1 MVSTREASMPD
12 APAAAQKVPALAVA
26 DLVHDFGPRRALDQV
41 SFTIDPG
48 EFTILLGQN
57 GSGKTTLFSLATRLY
72 NNRSGA
78 IRVFGFDVRENPS
91 QALSRIGVVFQQR
104 TLDLDLSVTQNLRY
118 HAALHGM
125 AGSVAKKRI
134 ETELARLDLL
144 ERAKDKIRQLSGG
157 QLRRVEIARAL
168 LHQPRLLLFDEA
180 TVGLD
185 IDSRQAILD
194 HMRALVREE
203 GLALLWAT
211 HLIDEVGPDNRVVVL
226 HEGRVLAKGRVEEV
240 IRQAG
245 AGDIREAFTKL
256 TKAADQ

>member
-26 DLVHDFGPRRALDQV
+26 DLVHDFGTRRALDQV

-72 NNRSGA
+72 NNRSGV
-78 IRVFGFDVRENPS
+78 IRIFGFDVRENPS

-134 ETELARLDLL
+134 ETELAR
-144 ERAKDKIRQLSGG
+144 
-157 QLRRVEIARAL
+157 
-168 LHQPRLLLFDEA
+168 
-180 TVGLD
+180 
-185 IDSRQAILD
+185 
-194 HMRALVREE
+194 
-203 GLALLWAT
+203 
-211 HLIDEVGPDNRVVVL
+211 
-226 HEGRVLAKGRVEEV
+226 
-240 IRQAG
+240 
-245 AGDIREAFTKL
+245 
-256 TKAADQ
+256 